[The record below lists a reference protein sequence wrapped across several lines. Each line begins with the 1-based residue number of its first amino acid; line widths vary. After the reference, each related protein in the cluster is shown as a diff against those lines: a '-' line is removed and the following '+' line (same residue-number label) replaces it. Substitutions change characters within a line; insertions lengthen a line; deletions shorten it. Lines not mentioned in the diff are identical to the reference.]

1 MTEQQIDT
9 IVNLILQRLQPAVLV
24 MVTSADGYRDLIHQR
39 LARCGERL
47 HLALDETISDSERWQ
62 QIGDVIPLKHGNTNC
77 LQRPIKRYCC
87 RF

>member
-47 HLALDETISDSERWQ
+47 HLALDETISDSVTVNTR
-62 QIGDVIPLKHGNTNC
+62 IPPPL
-77 LQRPIKRYCC
+77 LVWSS
-87 RF
+87 